1 MGIYCSSE
9 PHSIK
14 LYKLMLGFSLACFSI
29 YIIRSITIFQFE
41 GSEYIRNYIQNI
53 GQILVIIPYLV
64 NILFSDEK
72 KFEIKNK
79 KAKNTK
85 KDYIL
90 FALIIIIKFFGSLI
104 SSILK
109 YKRQKEFLF
118 FDYISDIN
126 ILLFLTLL
134 INFSSDSKI
143 YRHKLL
149 SVLMTVILII
159 TYELFSV
166 NLEYIFFFYSSFLIS
181 IYYFYQQ
188 TLIRTQNISFYIF
201 CSLFGLIDFIV
212 NIIIGNIFY
221 YYSFNEKLMLI
232 SAFYRE
238 QLSKNFFLILL
249 KSLLSIICYIII
261 YIIFYLIIFNYTI
274 IHAFIFNIIFDL
286 CEILIFFGLNY
297 DAQIPALIIFFLVL
311 INYTIYIEI
320 LELSCC
326 GLNKNTRR
334 NILKR
339 IKEEEFD
346 EDINNENIDIN
357 RIELSKGY
365 LVDLNEI
372 PNEPI

>member
-9 PHSIK
+9 PHSKK
-14 LYKLMLGFSLACFSI
+14 LYKLMLGFSLACFTI
-29 YIIRSITIFQFE
+29 YIFRNIPIFKFE
-41 GSEYIRNYIQNI
+41 GSEYLRNYIQNI

-64 NILFSDEK
+64 NILFFNNK
-72 KFEIKNK
+72 KIEIKNNK
-79 KAKNTK
+79 TKNKK

-90 FALIIIIKFFGSLI
+90 FVLIIIIKFLGSLI
-104 SSILK
+104 SSFLK
-109 YKRQKEFLF
+109 YKRQSEFLF

-134 INFSSDSKI
+134 IKFSSDSKI
-143 YRHKLL
+143 YKHKLL
-149 SVLMTVILII
+149 SVIMTVILII
-159 TYELFSV
+159 ADEILSFK
-166 NLEYIFFFYSSFLIS
+166 LEYIFFFYSSFLLS

-221 YYSFNEKLMLI
+221 YYSFNEKLILI
-232 SAFYRE
+232 SEFYRE
-238 QLSKNFFLILL
+238 QLLKNFFFILL
-249 KSLLSIICYIII
+249 KSLLPIICYIII
-261 YIIFYLIIFNYTI
+261 YIIFYYIIFNYTI
-274 IHAFIFNIIFDL
+274 IHAFIINIIFDL
-286 CEILIFFGLNY
+286 CEILLFYHLNL
-297 DAQIPALIIFFLVL
+297 DGQIPALITFFFVL
-311 INYTIYIEI
+311 FNYAIYIEI

-346 EDINNENIDIN
+346 EDINNKNVDIN
-357 RIELSKGY
+357 RVELSKGY
-365 LVDLNEI
+365 LVNLNEI
-372 PNEPI
+372 PIE